1 MNDCRINKKEIDF
14 CKNIADYITKIYD
27 EVSREQIEK
36 SMKKKRT
43 IIDLLKSHL
52 VQSKKLGEDV
62 TNIERDL
69 QRAINDLQEE

>member
-1 MNDCRINKKEIDF
+1 
-14 CKNIADYITKIYD
+14 
-27 EVSREQIEK
+27 
-36 SMKKKRT
+36 MKKKRT

-52 VQSKKLGEDV
+52 IQSKKLGEDI